1 MLFFLATVYCCFCSC
16 WVSPQLSYRWCT
28 WCQVICWQVTEE
40 GKGSRLL
47 GALFLYHLCN
57 TGLCWQMAYY
67 TFTGVPRERTE
78 VWGKVVKT
86 HSKQVKTSSRYGF
99 FFSQMVSTLLS
110 WFLEGNDVWWILKW
124 LCRWC
129 MQVWWCGTKKR
140 QLLYPD
146 MDVDLTIFHTGVLY
160 RSKDVACLGTLVD
173 SPAG

>member
-1 MLFFLATVYCCFCSC
+1 M
-16 WVSPQLSYRWCT
+16 
-28 WCQVICWQVTEE
+28 
-40 GKGSRLL
+40 
-47 GALFLYHLCN
+47 
-57 TGLCWQMAYY
+57 
-67 TFTGVPRERTE
+67 
-78 VWGKVVKT
+78 
-86 HSKQVKTSSRYGF
+86 F

-160 RSKDVACLGTLVD
+160 RSKDVACLDLSGYTSGFSSRIKIGCSECDKSSRGAFFVPYSLTFWRCCSVYLSGLASTLMSFTLWYNSNMWGLPFSCVLQVCCVVCACCTELR
-173 SPAG
+173 SMPR